1 MRGCP
6 RAEKKRRCGARTNGD
21 GDVRLRDLLFPQPSV
36 QVRGDPDRPQR
47 TALSEDV
54 LRVEHR
60 ALGCREAA
68 RDATIR
74 VGKSATRRI
83 SRIPGTRG
91 RARPSASRAFA
102 RTAPARAERAGGVP
116 FRPNPSRAAG
126 DARVQVPR
134 RFRGNLAFGQNNG
147 FMRFE
152 SVFGFG
158 FGGAFTLF
166 ADCLNTLALGQK
178 KARGVSRMQDDDHLR
193 AARVATPRLDVGV
206 GIAKRAAFLSRST
219 RRDRSRRFLLTRP
232 ETNSDTLT
240 W

>member
-47 TALSEDV
+47 TALGEDV

-166 ADCLNTLALGQK
+166 ADCLNTLSLGQK
-178 KARGVSRMQDDDHLR
+178 KPEAFRGCKMMIVFARRAFRR
-193 AARVATPRLDVGV
+193 AAR
-206 GIAKRAAFLSRST
+206 
-219 RRDRSRRFLLTRP
+219 RRRRKS
-232 ETNSDTLT
+232 ETSGFSFSFDPP
-240 W
+240 